1 MSRPEYLTEEFYK
14 TIQIEAQTYANDY
27 NAIRERRKKL
37 EEIQRQRSLRDEESY
52 SLLKSFGV
60 V

>member
-52 SLLKSFGV
+52 NLLKSFGV

>member
-27 NAIRERRKKL
+27 DAIRERRKKL
-37 EEIQRQRSLRDEESY
+37 EEIQRQRSLRTR
-52 SLLKSFGV
+52 KV
-60 V
+60 TVC

>member
-27 NAIRERRKKL
+27 DAIRERRKKL